1 MFIFLYNNYIV
12 EFLLFHYKVK
22 EMTNIQYIINSLRN
36 NLDSIDY
43 LKKADYDKLSIGLDS
58 LEQELLYREDFND
71 YVNDIDDYNSIE
83 DEDVYD

>member
-1 MFIFLYNNYIV
+1 
-12 EFLLFHYKVK
+12 
-22 EMTNIQYIINSLRN
+22 MTNIQYIINSLRN

>member
-1 MFIFLYNNYIV
+1 
-12 EFLLFHYKVK
+12 
-22 EMTNIQYIINSLRN
+22 MTNIQYIINSLRN
-36 NLDSIDY
+36 NLDSIDC

-83 DEDVYD
+83 DEDIYD

>member
-1 MFIFLYNNYIV
+1 
-12 EFLLFHYKVK
+12 
-22 EMTNIQYIINSLRN
+22 MTNIQYIINSLRN

-58 LEQELLYREDFND
+58 LEQELLYRDDFND

>member
-1 MFIFLYNNYIV
+1 MFSLVYKIV
-12 EFLLFHYKVK
+12 SNKVK

>member
-1 MFIFLYNNYIV
+1 
-12 EFLLFHYKVK
+12 
-22 EMTNIQYIINSLRN
+22 MTNIQYIINSLRN

-58 LEQELLYREDFND
+58 LEQELLYREDFSD

-83 DEDVYD
+83 DEDIYD

>member
-1 MFIFLYNNYIV
+1 
-12 EFLLFHYKVK
+12 
-22 EMTNIQYIINSLRN
+22 MTNIQYIINSLRN
-36 NLDSIDY
+36 NLDNIDY

-83 DEDVYD
+83 DEDIYD

>member
-1 MFIFLYNNYIV
+1 
-12 EFLLFHYKVK
+12 
-22 EMTNIQYIINSLRN
+22 MTNIQYIINNLRN

-83 DEDVYD
+83 DEDIYD

>member
-1 MFIFLYNNYIV
+1 
-12 EFLLFHYKVK
+12 
-22 EMTNIQYIINSLRN
+22 MTNIQYIINSLRN

-58 LEQELLYREDFND
+58 LEQELLYREDFSD

>member
-1 MFIFLYNNYIV
+1 
-12 EFLLFHYKVK
+12 
-22 EMTNIQYIINSLRN
+22 MTNIQYIINSLRN

-43 LKKADYDKLSIGLDS
+43 LKKADYDKLSLGLDS

-83 DEDVYD
+83 DEDIYD

>member
-1 MFIFLYNNYIV
+1 
-12 EFLLFHYKVK
+12 
-22 EMTNIQYIINSLRN
+22 MTNIQYIINSLRN

-83 DEDVYD
+83 DEDIYN

>member
-22 EMTNIQYIINSLRN
+22 EMTNIQYIINILRN

-58 LEQELLYREDFND
+58 LEQELLYRDDFND

>member
-1 MFIFLYNNYIV
+1 
-12 EFLLFHYKVK
+12 
-22 EMTNIQYIINSLRN
+22 MTNIQYIINSLRN
-36 NLDSIDY
+36 NLDSIDS

-83 DEDVYD
+83 DEDIYD

>member
-1 MFIFLYNNYIV
+1 
-12 EFLLFHYKVK
+12 
-22 EMTNIQYIINSLRN
+22 MTNIQYIINNLRN

-58 LEQELLYREDFND
+58 LEQELLYREDFSD

-83 DEDVYD
+83 DEDIYD

>member
-1 MFIFLYNNYIV
+1 
-12 EFLLFHYKVK
+12 
-22 EMTNIQYIINSLRN
+22 MTNIQYIINSLRN

-58 LEQELLYREDFND
+58 LEQEILYREDFND

>member
-1 MFIFLYNNYIV
+1 
-12 EFLLFHYKVK
+12 
-22 EMTNIQYIINSLRN
+22 MTNIQYIINSLRN

-83 DEDVYD
+83 DEDIYD

>member
-1 MFIFLYNNYIV
+1 
-12 EFLLFHYKVK
+12 
-22 EMTNIQYIINSLRN
+22 MTNIQYIINSLRN

-43 LKKADYDKLSIGLDS
+43 LKKTDYDKLSIGLDS